1 MPGPEIQAAGEQG
14 LEERLEV
21 AVDGAEREAGRG
33 QGPHQ
38 RVPVQMRGTRTR
50 LVEMNWRQEAAWI
63 YSKTGRTD
71 QL

>member
-1 MPGPEIQAAGEQG
+1 MHGLSKKEHLSNHSCFTMPGPEIQAAGEQG

-50 LVEMNWRQEAAWI
+50 LVEMN
-63 YSKTGRTD
+63 
-71 QL
+71 